1 MPVRSK
7 LQRNSPLTVLVA
19 LAVLV
24 ICGVVIWR
32 FRQQSAAQREVP
44 RTQWFLDVGTGKLYT
59 VDAEVAAPQE
69 PPSRATLPDGSPGGV
84 KAYVFSCGD
93 CNDARTHFVG
103 YVATLPES
111 ERVKPLD
118 LRNPS
123 AATIARITVTNT
135 SALGLEWHS
144 MKSEKA
150 EKILLD
156 LQSRCKDGGA
166 LHECSPPPQ

>member
-32 FRQQSAAQREVP
+32 FRQQSATQRDVP
-44 RTQWFLDVGTGKLYT
+44 NRQWFLDVGTGKLYP
-59 VDAEVAAPQE
+59 VDANLPAPQE

-93 CNDARTHFVG
+93 CNDARAQFVG
-103 YVATLPES
+103 YVETLPES
-111 ERVKPLD
+111 ERVKPPD
-118 LRNPS
+118 MRNPS

-135 SALGLEWHS
+135 SALGLEWLP

-150 EKILLD
+150 EKIILD
-156 LQSRCKDGGA
+156 LQSRCHDGGK
-166 LHECSPPPQ
+166 LTECLPPSE